1 MPRPLERQVKNSQVC
16 RIMQTAHMENRT
28 HTMHASATVEIRC
41 QTSLDVGM
49 FGRSVC
55 HKPEELPSYQVE
67 IDVEIDKICEL
78 CYHCQMSS
86 IKNCNMFTSRNNI
99 QIQRGC
105 TILR

>member
-1 MPRPLERQVKNSQVC
+1 M
-16 RIMQTAHMENRT
+16 T
-28 HTMHASATVEIRC
+28 HASATVYIRY
-41 QTSLDVGM
+41 QKFLEVDVRI
-49 FGRSVC
+49 FIRSVR

-67 IDVEIDKICEL
+67 INVKMDKICGM

-86 IKNCNMFTSRNNI
+86 IKNCNISTSRNCR